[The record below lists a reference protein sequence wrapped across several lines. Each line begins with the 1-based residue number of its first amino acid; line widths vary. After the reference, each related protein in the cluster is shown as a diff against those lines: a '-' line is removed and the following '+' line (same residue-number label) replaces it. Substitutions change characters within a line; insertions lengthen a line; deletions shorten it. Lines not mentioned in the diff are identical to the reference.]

1 MRKYALIIAAAAL
14 AASCTFPHPVSV
26 ELIIPEEHP
35 FEAAFSETMWFTLS
49 YFDGKEI
56 IEKHVPKGRR
66 RIRVAVR
73 SGSLSVFSLRPIGE
87 LGALGGFF
95 EPGDDRSVM
104 MLGEY
109 GSFAEMLLRAAS
121 FRPEAVGRL
130 SMESVLDACPDLQ
143 AADEISFMEDIF
155 NGTLSY
161 GITENEEIPF
171 TIDSLASGSWI
182 PERYD
187 LQPIDV
193 PFSGRPQQML
203 LYPGVYRYAEASRNL
218 LLILSVSEDGSI
230 SHMITAMPSW

>member
-1 MRKYALIIAAAAL
+1 
-14 AASCTFPHPVSV
+14 
-26 ELIIPEEHP
+26 
-35 FEAAFSETMWFTLS
+35 
-49 YFDGKEI
+49 
-56 IEKHVPKGRR
+56 
-66 RIRVAVR
+66 
-73 SGSLSVFSLRPIGE
+73 
-87 LGALGGFF
+87 
-95 EPGDDRSVM
+95 
-104 MLGEY
+104 
-109 GSFAEMLLRAAS
+109 
-121 FRPEAVGRL
+121 
-130 SMESVLDACPDLQ
+130 
-143 AADEISFMEDIF
+143 MEDIF

-203 LYPGVYRYAEASRNL
+203 LYPGVYRYAEVSRNL

>member
-1 MRKYALIIAAAAL
+1 MRKYALIIAAAL
-14 AASCTFPHPVSV
+14 AASCTFTHPVPV
-26 ELIIPEEHP
+26 EIVIPEEHP

-56 IEKHVPKGRR
+56 IEKHIPKGKRS
-66 RIRVAVR
+66 ISVTVR

-95 EPGDDRSVM
+95 EPGDDRTVM

-130 SMESVLDACPDLQ
+130 SMEAVLAECPDLQ

-161 GITENEEIPF
+161 GITENEKISF
-171 TIDSLASGSWI
+171 TLDSLASGFWV

-187 LQPIDV
+187 LQPLDV
-193 PFSGRPQQML
+193 PFSGRPQQL
-203 LYPGVYRYAEASRNL
+203 LLHPGVYRYAEVSRKL

>member
-14 AASCTFPHPVSV
+14 AASCTFTHPVLV
-26 ELIIPEEHP
+26 DIVIPEEHP

-49 YFDGKEI
+49 YFDGEDI
-56 IEKHVPKGRR
+56 IEKHIPKGRR
-66 RIRVAVR
+66 RIQVAVH
-73 SGSLSVFSLRPIGE
+73 SGSLAVFSLRPLGE

-95 EPGDDRSVM
+95 EPGDDRTVI

-121 FRPEAVGRL
+121 YRPDAVSRL
-130 SMESVLDACPDLQ
+130 SMSAVLAECPDLQ

-161 GITENEEIPF
+161 GITENGKIAF
-171 TIDSLASGSWI
+171 MLDSLPSGSWI

-187 LQPIDV
+187 LQPFTV
-193 PFSGRPQQML
+193 LFSGRSQQFL
-203 LYPGVYRYAEASRNL
+203 LYPGVYRYAEASRDL
-218 LLILSVSEDGSI
+218 LLILSVLEDGSI